1 MFESFLVREWQ
12 ATGGQTLWVASDIGY
27 ERSHRVC
34 IEPDLVAS
42 QPGEDPLVP
51 MFL

>member
-12 ATGGQTLWVASDIGY
+12 ATNVQILWVASDIGY
-27 ERSHRVC
+27 ERSHRVY

-42 QPGEDPLVP
+42 QPGEDRLVP